1 MNAID
6 LASRVAIVTGAGG
19 GLGEA
24 VARRLAE
31 SGAKVLAC
39 DINMARVDRDSL
51 PANITCAEVNV
62 VDSAAVNALVEQV
75 VAREGRLDILVHS
88 AAILGA
94 AGPVADYPEEE
105 WRRVI
110 DINLTGTFIVNKA
123 VVPQMAKG
131 GYGRIVNVASAGG
144 KDGHAMMPAYV
155 SSKAA
160 VIGFTKSL
168 GKEVAPQ
175 GIIVNCVTP
184 GPMKTPMGPGTNGV
198 DPAVTARVMA
208 LTPLGR
214 IAEPEEVAALIAWL
228 CSDECS
234 FSTAATFDASGGRST
249 Y

>member
-6 LASRVAIVTGAGG
+6 LADRVAIVTGAGG

-24 VARRLAE
+24 VARRLAA

-39 DINMARVDRDSL
+39 DINMARIDRASL
-51 PANITCAEVNV
+51 PASITCEEVNIA
-62 VDSAAVNALVEQV
+62 DSAAVGALVERF

-88 AAILGA
+88 AAVLGA
-94 AGPVADYPEEE
+94 AGPVADYPEDE

-110 DINLTGTFIVNKA
+110 DVNLTGTFIVNKA
-123 VVPQMAKG
+123 VVPYMSRH
-131 GYGRIVNVASAGG
+131 GYGRIVNVSSAGG
-144 KDGHAMMPAYV
+144 KDGHAMMSAYV

-168 GKEVAPQ
+168 GKEVAGQ
-175 GIIVNCVTP
+175 GIVVNCVTP
-184 GPMKTPMGPGTNGV
+184 GAMKTPMGPGTNGV

-228 CSDECS
+228 CSEDCS
-234 FSTAATFDASGGRST
+234 YSTAAAFDASGGRST